1 MYGGIPTACHLPNNP
16 NETVGKVIMDV
27 GEKWYDGKYLNHTM
41 NGLDCYPVY
50 MQASLCCCFYRGVRV
65 RTESLAW

>member
-16 NETVGKVIMDV
+16 EDAVGKVVTDV
-27 GEKWYDGKYLNHTM
+27 EDKWYDGKYLNHTM

-50 MQASLCCCFYRGVRV
+50 MQARERLVQLILLPR
-65 RTESLAW
+65 